1 MDTTLLW
8 VLGLIGLLTLAS
20 LLLPLANRIRFPYS
34 ALLAAAGGLLGALL
48 LGVGG
53 SPPHGPLGEFLR
65 ALDTLD
71 ITSEV
76 VFLVFLPALIFE
88 SALNIN
94 ARHLAADIAPI
105 LLVSILG
112 LLISTAVVGLS
123 LWAVTGAGLV
133 VCLLIGSIVTSTD
146 PVAVIAAFKDLG
158 APKRLSILVE
168 GESLFDDATAI
179 VLFTL
184 LTALLIE
191 GYGTSPLA
199 AIGDFAKVFFGGILT
214 GLVAGWGM
222 GWVIGRLRNL
232 PLVQITL
239 TVSLAY
245 LSFLVAERYLHV
257 SGVIAAVIAGLMIN
271 SYGRTQMSPETWH
284 ALAETWEELGFWANS
299 LIFFLVGL
307 LVPKVL
313 LDVNAMDALFLAVL
327 VAATFLGRLLVVFGL
342 LPALSRLGLCQPV
355 SVAYRAVMLWGGLSG
370 AVTLALA
377 LVVLERPDFPAPV
390 QRLVATLVTGFVL
403 FTLFVNASTL
413 GLVVRFFGLD
423 RLSPTDAAVRNRVM
437 ALSLSSI
444 RDGLEQAAGQDG
456 IDPAL
461 ADEVKADYDQRL
473 RGVESAMLRPGE
485 IPDLALQQVGL
496 TTLTDQERQL
506 YLKRFAEGL
515 VSPPI
520 ARMLLA
526 QVDVLL
532 DGVKTGAV
540 EGYRAAVARTLGF
553 GPAFRAAL
561 ALQRRLGVQAPLAS
575 LLAHRFEVLRASE
588 AVLGTLIAY
597 GQQRMPALLG
607 EGAAAALQPVMQER
621 FQATRQARE
630 ALELQYPVY
639 ARTLQRRHLARI
651 ALRLEEANYK
661 RMLDEQVIS
670 QEVLKGLLRDLD
682 QRARALDQEPRLD
695 LGLDSERLLRK
706 VPFFSDL
713 GAEPIREIAR
723 LLTPRLVIPGE
734 RVIRKGEPGE
744 SMYFISSGAVEV
756 GVAPAPV
763 RLGSGDFFGEIAL
776 LTRRP
781 RTADVTAIGYCEL
794 LVLRVRDFQP
804 LLRKRP
810 MLREVIT
817 RVARERLGAE
827 FDSPE

>member
-1 MDTTLLW
+1 MDATFLW
-8 VLGLIGLLTLAS
+8 VLGLISLLTLAS

-34 ALLAAAGGLLGALL
+34 VLLAAAGGLLGALL
-48 LGVGG
+48 LGTRGVE
-53 SPPHGPLGEFLR
+53 PPGPAGDFLR

-71 ITSEV
+71 ITSEA

-105 LLVSILG
+105 LLLAILG

-123 LWAVTGAGLV
+123 LWTVAGAGLV
-133 VCLLIGSIVTSTD
+133 ACLLIGAIVSSTD
-146 PVAVIAAFKDLG
+146 PVAVIAVFKDLG
-158 APKRLSILVE
+158 APKRLSVLVE
-168 GESLFDDATAI
+168 GESLFNDATAI
-179 VLFTL
+179 VLFTILAGL
-184 LTALLIE
+184 LVE
-191 GYGTSPLA
+191 GGSASPLGA
-199 AIGDFAKVFFGGILT
+199 MGNFVKVFFGGIVT
-214 GLVAGWGM
+214 GLLAAWGM
-222 GWVIGRLRNL
+222 AWVIGRLRNL

-239 TVSLAY
+239 TVCLAY

-257 SGVIAAVIAGLMIN
+257 SGVMSAVAAGLMIN
-271 SYGRTQMSPETWH
+271 SFGRTQVSPETWH
-284 ALAETWEELGFWANS
+284 ALAGTWEELGFWANS

-307 LVPKVL
+307 LIPKVL
-313 LDVNAMDALFLAVL
+313 VDVSAADALLLAVVV
-327 VAATFLGRLLVVFGL
+327 VAAFFARMLVLFGV
-342 LPALSRLGLCQPV
+342 LPALHRLGLCHQV
-355 SVAYRAVMLWGGLSG
+355 SLAYRAVMLWGGLRG
-370 AVTLALA
+370 AVALALA
-377 LVVLERPDFPAPV
+377 LVVLETPEYSAPV
-390 QRLVATLVTGFVL
+390 QRLVVTMVTGFVL
-403 FTLFVNASTL
+403 FTLFVNAPTMGMML
-413 GLVVRFFGLD
+413 HFFGLD

-444 RDGLEQAAGQDG
+444 RDGLAQAAGQDG

-461 ADEVKADYDQRL
+461 ADEVKAEYDRRL

-485 IPDLALQQVGL
+485 IPDSALQQVGL

-506 YLKRFAEGL
+506 YLQRFAEGL
-515 VSPPI
+515 VSPRI

-532 DGVKTGAV
+532 DGVKAGGV
-540 EGYRAAVARTLGF
+540 EGWRAAVNRSLGF
-553 GPAFRAAL
+553 GPAFHAAL
-561 ALQRRLGVQAPLAS
+561 LLQRRLRVQGPLAS
-575 LLAHRFEVLRASE
+575 MLAHRFEVLRASE
-588 AVLGTLIAY
+588 AAVVALIAY
-597 GQQRMPALLG
+597 GEQRMPSLLG
-607 EGAAAALQPVMQER
+607 EGAAAALQPLLQDR
-621 FQATRQARE
+621 LQATRQARE

-651 ALRLEEANYK
+651 ALRLEESHYK

-670 QEVLKGLLRDLD
+670 QEVLKELLRELA
-682 QRARALDQEPRLD
+682 QRARAQDHEPRLD
-695 LGLDSERLLRK
+695 LGLDSQRLLRR

-723 LLTPRLVIPGE
+723 LLEPRLVVPGE

-781 RTADVTAIGYCEL
+781 RTADVTAIGYCDL
-794 LVLRVRDFQP
+794 LVLHVDDFQP
-804 LLRKRP
+804 LMRSRP
-810 MLREVIT
+810 ALREVIT
-817 RVARERLGAE
+817 RVARERLGGAY
-827 FDSPE
+827 DGPE